1 MAAGSSNKKGTVAM
15 SNTHVTPYT
24 FQTATIPLHDPIA
37 SQEAG
42 FSGVHFTIQPDH
54 ALLILTRIESWFAG
68 RDEIILVDEGAC
80 LKSGLPYIV
89 MEWDNCEIDPLF
101 LAILRD
107 DEMINDF
114 SVYFRSQEDYS

>member
-1 MAAGSSNKKGTVAM
+1 MG
-15 SNTHVTPYT
+15 NTQVTPYT
-24 FQTATIPLHDPIA
+24 FQTAAIPLHDPIA
-37 SQEAG
+37 SLEAG
-42 FSGVHFTIQPDH
+42 FNGVHFTIQPEN
-54 ALLILTRIESWFAG
+54 ALLILTKIESWFAD

-107 DEMINDF
+107 DEMIDDF
-114 SVYFRSQEDYS
+114 SVYFRSQEDYD